1 MVTDLN
7 LLRVLDALL
16 DTGSVTAAAHRLHL
30 SPSAVSRSLG
40 RLRWILGDP
49 LFVSVGR
56 TFQPTPRALE
66 LRAPTVEALRAAEA
80 VLRSREVVGPQQ
92 LRRTFTV
99 SADDALTAGL
109 AGSLAR
115 DLADHAPGAAIRFIA
130 DDDHDTALDTG
141 AADLDLGI
149 APRREH
155 VRSEALFVDRYV
167 LAAQATSAVHHRR
180 SLTTAFRDLTYV
192 GVARNE
198 SVRAILAQHLPPSAR
213 SVDVPSYLAAAHLLA
228 GDPGA
233 VAVLPSVLVERSG
246 PAVGLKVRALPF
258 DLPELVI
265 SQSWHIRNDG
275 DSALG
280 WLRGRIRELTRA
292 ATAR

>member
-16 DTGSVTAAAHRLHL
+16 DTGSVTAAAQRLYV

-40 RLRWILGDP
+40 RLRRILGDP
-49 LFVSVGR
+49 LFVPIGR

-66 LRAPTVEALRAAEA
+66 LRAPTIEALRAAEA
-80 VLRSREVVGPQQ
+80 VLRARELEHPQHV
-92 LRRTFTV
+92 RRTFTI

-109 AGSLAR
+109 AGPLCR
-115 DLADHAPGAAIRFIA
+115 DLAHHAPGAGIRFIT

-155 VRSEALFVDRYV
+155 VRSERLFDDHYV
-167 LAAQATSAVHHRR
+167 LAAQAANAVHHRR
-180 SLTTAFRDLTYV
+180 SLAIAFRDLTYV
-192 GVARNE
+192 GVARNQ
-198 SVRAILAQHLPPSAR
+198 SLRAILARQLPPTAR
-213 SVDVPSYLAAAHLLA
+213 SVDVPSYLSAAHLLA
-228 GDPGA
+228 GDPTA
-233 VAVLPSVLVERSG
+233 VAVLPAVLVEQFG
-246 PAVGLKVRALPF
+246 PAFGLKVRVLPF
-258 DLPELVI
+258 DLPVLTI
-265 SQSWHIRNDG
+265 SQSWHIRNES

-280 WLRGRIRELTRA
+280 WLRGRIRELTSRA
-292 ATAR
+292 APR